1 MTTPMVPA
9 ARNRSIVRVSSGE
22 QAARYIRQL
31 IFDGELEP
39 GERIAQDEI
48 AKALGVS
55 RIPLREA
62 LIALEREG
70 WVTLEMH
77 RGAFVNAL
85 DEQSVRDHYELF
97 GLLYAYSAEKAL
109 ARSGPELI
117 ERLAKIERQF
127 REERDPVKAGRIVLT
142 FHAAVIDAA
151 HSARIKVLFRAMS
164 TVVPG
169 DIFEHVPKTID
180 VERKA
185 LPGILRA
192 MRGGDSEKVAAE
204 YARMMGRIGDEV
216 VVVFRARGLFTVVTD
231 VDTPREPAAP

>member
-1 MTTPMVPA
+1 MTPA
-9 ARNRSIVRVSSGE
+9 TRNRSMVRVSSGE
-22 QAARYIRQL
+22 QAATYIRQL
-31 IFDGELEP
+31 IFDGALRP

-85 DEQSVRDHYELF
+85 DEQAVRDHYELF
-97 GLLYAYSAEKAL
+97 GLLYAFSAEKAL
-109 ARSGPELI
+109 ARSGPDLI
-117 ERLAKIERQF
+117 DRLAKIEREF
-127 REERDPVKAGRIVLT
+127 RDEPDPVKAGRIVLV

-151 HSARIKVLFRAMS
+151 HSNRIKVLFRAMS

-185 LPGILRA
+185 IPAILRA
-192 MRGGDSEKVAAE
+192 MRRGDSEKTSAE
-204 YARMMGRIGDEV
+204 YQRMMRRIGDEV
-216 VVVFRARGLFTVVTD
+216 VKVLRARGLFTVVTGAD
-231 VDTPREPAAP
+231 STA